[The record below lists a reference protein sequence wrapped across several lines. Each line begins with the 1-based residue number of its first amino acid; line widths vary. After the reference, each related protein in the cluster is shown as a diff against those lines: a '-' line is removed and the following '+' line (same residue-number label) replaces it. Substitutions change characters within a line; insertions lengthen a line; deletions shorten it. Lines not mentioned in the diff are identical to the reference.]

1 MTFGIC
7 CSEANFD
14 TAMKHL
20 QDSSTGDELSRKQ
33 QVHRNKAGWFLDER
47 FSECRVNIGYFFSGQ
62 SNVTKLVQMVME
74 RNYEPVICFSFNRRE
89 CEQYAMGMHKMDF
102 NTDEEKT
109 MVEAVFNNAIEVL
122 SPEERKLPQILNTV
136 PLLRR
141 GIGIHHSGLLPLIKE
156 TIELLFQEGL
166 IKVS

>member
-1 MTFGIC
+1 MHTI
-7 CSEANFD
+7 
-14 TAMKHL
+14 
-20 QDSSTGDELSRKQ
+20 
-33 QVHRNKAGWFLDER
+33 AGTILCFL
-47 FSECRVNIGYFFSGQ
+47 GQ

-74 RNYEPVICFSFNRRE
+74 RNYEPIIVFSFNRRE
-89 CEQYAMGMHKMDF
+89 CEQYAVGMHKLDF
-102 NTDEEKT
+102 NDEQEKT

-122 SPEERKLPQILNTV
+122 SPEERKLPQIVNTI

-166 IKVS
+166 IKVLGAEHASACGFDLSNFRYCLLRKRLRWD

>member
-1 MTFGIC
+1 
-7 CSEANFD
+7 
-14 TAMKHL
+14 
-20 QDSSTGDELSRKQ
+20 
-33 QVHRNKAGWFLDER
+33 
-47 FSECRVNIGYFFSGQ
+47 
-62 SNVTKLVQMVME
+62 MVME
-74 RNYEPVICFSFNRRE
+74 RNYEPVIVFSFNRRE
-89 CEQYAMGMHKMDF
+89 CESYAMGMNKMDF

-109 MVEAVFNNAIEVL
+109 MVEAVFTNAIEVL

-166 IKVS
+166 IKV